1 MEPVI
6 LFIGRAAREARCE
19 VITLVF
25 EVYGAFCILSLLA
38 FLVLASV
45 AKLRPDLDEE
55 EFDIGELEKPKKL
68 ANSEQFVNALP
79 VEDSIVEILSRSAPP
94 RSVKQS
100 KRLIQ
105 RRPHLIHLRKPHIT

>member
-1 MEPVI
+1 
-6 LFIGRAAREARCE
+6 

-25 EVYGAFCILSLLA
+25 ELYGALCFFSLIA
-38 FLVLASV
+38 FLVLAAV

-55 EFDIGELEKPKKL
+55 EFDIGAVEKPKKL

-79 VEDSIVEILSRSAPP
+79 VEDPIVEILSRSAPP
-94 RSVKQS
+94 PPVKQN

-105 RRPHLIHLRKPHIT
+105 RRPHWIHTRKPRRPNQAA

>member
-1 MEPVI
+1 MI
-6 LFIGRAAREARCE
+6 A
-19 VITLVF
+19 F
-25 EVYGAFCILSLLA
+25 EVYGAFCILSLIA

-55 EFDIGELEKPKKL
+55 ELDIGELEKPKKL

-79 VEDSIVEILSRSAPP
+79 VEDPIVEMLSRSAPP
-94 RSVKQS
+94 RPVKQS

-105 RRPHLIHLRKPHIT
+105 RRPHRIHSRMPRRPNQAA